1 MHASFVNV
9 DFVWR
14 GVCHG
19 LMRCQWF
26 LLLELKWRAIDFATA
41 PAPSYSKSA
50 LWQLLCKCR
59 CQDAEARI
67 EGPVTARDRDTW
79 AETETAAMLRCRDAR
94 DCSLIKRVYWL
105 RTRVLLSL
113 DYFAKI
119 NSWQVGT
126 GPSLCLPCSSESP
139 FATLSLHLFLSF
151 SLQLSLQLAIFSTV
165 AASSMDSFKVI

>member
-50 LWQLLCKCR
+50 VWQLLCKCR

-79 AETETAAMLRCRDAR
+79 AGTAEMPRCQRLQSYKACILTAYTRTLVSRLLRQDKQLT
-94 DCSLIKRVYWL
+94 SGH
-105 RTRVLLSL
+105 RTKSLSL
-113 DYFAKI
+113 
-119 NSWQVGT
+119 
-126 GPSLCLPCSSESP
+126 CSSESP
-139 FATLSLHLFLSF
+139 SVSFSHSLSNCLCNSPSSALSLRQAWTHS
-151 SLQLSLQLAIFSTV
+151 
-165 AASSMDSFKVI
+165 K